1 MERAAVLGGP
11 PPPKNLKLT
20 IDRGGGEDCI
30 LWNMM
35 KKACSRLLALSAA
48 LLAGAAWGET
58 LDVAQFPHRVA
69 IQFSGYASETMLEN
83 FPVLVKLAEG
93 QPVGFSYADC
103 AADSFRFT
111 DTDGN
116 VLPHD
121 VEAWDPEG
129 TSLIWVSVPQLS
141 GSSAIFF
148 RYGATAAD
156 LPANTPEAV
165 WSRAGYVGVWHMA
178 EERDTVADAAGNNL
192 AATPKGG
199 DADCGAVEGV
209 IGNGR
214 RTATAAARG
223 YLSIPNYDALALG
236 ATFTVSAWI
245 RADSVAGY
253 PRIFSRKNSFM
264 DNNGWEVEL
273 SNNSTTT
280 FTARAAG
287 NSPTVSGNFPDV
299 TADWRLVTLAYDGKT
314 LEVFGDGARV
324 AWGTVSSVSPDNGLP
339 LSFGCDADGTEAFFR
354 GAFDEARLRRG
365 ASSAEW
371 VAAEYANIRTS
382 GFAVYSPVDGEVQNL
397 VLARAGTGG
406 TVQIDGGAA
415 DSTAA
420 SAGVA
425 LGTSLT
431 ATVAARPADGYRF
444 FRWSGDTFLITSGD
458 AYSPTVE
465 VTTTFGAALT
475 AQFVSKADGGCIEVV
490 NAFDHPSGGFTS
502 ASYKAVPGRVFSNLT
517 DCVIAFTAPDDAPA
531 GLRAFYHAEPATTG
545 FTDDWGYFT
554 AFAAAQSATT
564 ETGIDCTAGG
574 RTGLGD
580 KGVVT
585 YAGSWYVPEAGTYSF
600 RMGMAGMGQLVLDN
614 RLILQQRTAGTAVAT
629 NGIALAQGW
638 HNLYAVFP
646 ARSGAVGPADAT
658 VDGLLYSAVDADLA
672 ADPAQGRAFAM
683 EEGDAAHRLST
694 AFNGVFVPSLWAE
707 GGDVLLD
714 CANALGDVRIAG
726 QWGSLRHTFAI
737 RNLPEGHALEVGRPI
752 AASTSGYQNLDDFA
766 WIDWTRTTLPPGVDV
781 RFEGAV
787 AVAAPLP
794 AGHAWSFGRRVSLA
808 TAVADFFGVVAAGET
823 EFHFPDGLV
832 FLQLGTPSVLGDTVK
847 IHVAAGQGLDYAG
860 GVYYLSNSRSLPFR
874 FGGTAS
880 TFQNEVEVVEGGYLS
895 ATAPWDSSSVW
906 SGDVLGWGG
915 VGLWGWGRRMTLTG
929 VLNAGR
935 VTVGQLGNRVNLCPR
950 AGAGA
955 SQIGDLY
962 LSNEQSDPK
971 YAPPTFFY
979 CPAVA
984 GEPPLS
990 VDTVDAR
997 GANWLQDRT
1006 QQHRCG
1012 STLSTCSNNTVNVSS
1027 LRGSGLHLRTVV
1039 PGGTVE
1045 DPAEIDR
1052 GFGNFTFGAIDAA
1065 MTLYVSSNVNIT
1077 VTNVNKATAFRY
1089 EVNSNGV
1096 NDAVLDIPGTCAP
1109 STLRATDA
1117 AMLPARITGFV
1128 GEVALTETAAK
1139 TYPITLDFAKDAPNH
1154 GGCDGAGT
1162 LVAAPSS
1169 GAVEVTL
1176 TGGEPKAGDYGLV
1189 RFTSGGDLLANWTV
1203 TVPTFYQRHSVK
1215 VMKDDTGLWLK
1226 IRKGGMVLVVR

>member
-1 MERAAVLGGP
+1 
-11 PPPKNLKLT
+11 
-20 IDRGGGEDCI
+20 
-30 LWNMM
+30 M

-48 LLAGAAWGET
+48 LLAGAVWGDT
-58 LDVAQFPHRVA
+58 LDAAQFPHRVA
-69 IQFSGYASETMLEN
+69 IQFSGYTSETMLEN

-93 QPVGFSYADC
+93 NPVGFSYADC

-129 TSLIWVSVPQLS
+129 TSLVWVSVPQLS
-141 GSSAIFF
+141 GSTAIFF
-148 RYGATAAD
+148 RYGAAAAD

-178 EERDTVADAAGNNL
+178 EESDTVADAAGNGL

-199 DADCGAVEGV
+199 AVECGAVEGV

-214 RTATAAARG
+214 CTATTTRG
-223 YLSIPNYDALALG
+223 YLSIPDYNALG
-236 ATFTVSAWI
+236 LGGSFTISAWVK
-245 RADSVAGY
+245 ADSVSGY
-253 PRIFSRKNSFM
+253 PRIFSRKNAYS
-264 DNNGWEVEL
+264 DNNGWEIEM
-273 SNNSTTT
+273 SNGSTTT
-280 FTARAAG
+280 FSARAAG
-287 NSPTVSGNFPDV
+287 NNTTVSGNLPDV
-299 TADWRLVTLAYDGKT
+299 TADWRLVTFAYDGNT

-324 AWGTVSSVSPDNGLP
+324 ARGTVSSTSPDNGLP
-339 LSFGCDADGTEAFFR
+339 LSLGCDADGNEAFLR

-382 GFAVYSPVDGEVQNL
+382 GFAVYSPVDEEVQNL
-397 VLARAGTGG
+397 VSARAGTGG
-406 TVQIDGGAA
+406 AVQIDGGAA
-415 DSTAA
+415 GDTAV

-431 ATVAARPADGYRF
+431 ATVTALPADGYRF
-444 FRWSGDTFLITSGD
+444 FRWSGDTFLISSGD

-475 AQFVSKADGGCIEVV
+475 AQFVSKTGGGYVEIV
-490 NAFDHPSGGFTS
+490 NAFDHPSGGFTK
-502 ASYKAVPGRVFSNLT
+502 ASYAAVPGSVFSNLT

-531 GLRAFYHAEPATTG
+531 GLRAFYHAAPSTTG
-545 FTDDWGYFT
+545 LNADWGYFT

-600 RMGMAGMGQLVLDN
+600 RMGMAGTGQLVLDN
-614 RLILQQRTAGTAVAT
+614 RLILQQRTAGTAVST
-629 NGIALAQGW
+629 NGIALARGW

-646 ARSGAVGPADAT
+646 ARSVAVGPADAA
-658 VDGLLYSAVDADLA
+658 VDGLLYSAADADLA
-672 ADPAQGRAFAM
+672 ADPAQGRAFAT

-694 AFNGVFVPSLWAE
+694 AFSGVFVPSLWAE

-737 RNLPEGHALEVGRPI
+737 RNLPAGSVLEVGRPLGR
-752 AASTSGYQNLDDFA
+752 TSYGYQNLDEFA
-766 WIDWTRTTLPPGVDV
+766 WVDWTRTTLPEGVDV

-794 AGHAWSFGRRVSLA
+794 DGHAWSFGRAVYLA
-808 TAVADFFGVVAAGET
+808 TTVPDLFGVVASGAT
-823 EFHFPDGLV
+823 EFRYPDGLV
-832 FLQLGTPSVLGDTVK
+832 FLQIGNPSVLGDTAK

-860 GVYYLSNSRSLPFR
+860 GAYYLSNNKSLPFR
-874 FGGTAS
+874 FGANTYTFRNELDVAAGGNVSSTATWNGGS
-880 TFQNEVEVVEGGYLS
+880 DWTGDIQGEG
-895 ATAPWDSSSVW
+895 W
-906 SGDVLGWGG
+906 LGI
-915 VGLWGWGRRMTLTG
+915 WGWGRRMTLTG
-929 VLNAGR
+929 AVSAK
-935 VTVGQLGNRVNLCPR
+935 THAVGQLGNRINLRPR
-950 AGAGA
+950 AGAAA
-955 SQIGDLY
+955 SRIGWLDLSSER
-962 LSNEQSDPK
+962 SNPT
-971 YAPPTFFY
+971 YAPPTLFY
-979 CPAVA
+979 CPAGA

-990 VDTVDAR
+990 VGTVDAK
-997 GANWLQDRT
+997 GAEWLQDRT

-1012 STLSTCSNNTVNVSS
+1012 STLSTCSNNTINVSS
-1027 LRGSGLHLRTVV
+1027 LRGSGLHLRTVI
-1039 PGGTVE
+1039 PGGSND

-1077 VTNVNKATAFRY
+1077 VTDVNKATAFRY

-1096 NDAVLDIPGTCAP
+1096 NDAVLDIAGTCTP
-1109 STLRATDA
+1109 STLRATDV
-1117 AMLPARITGFV
+1117 AMLPARVTGFV
-1128 GEVALTETAAK
+1128 GEVTLTETAAK
-1139 TYPITLDFAKDAPNH
+1139 TYQVTLDFSKDAPNH
-1154 GGCDGAGT
+1154 GGCDGSGT
-1162 LVAAPSS
+1162 LVAAPSA

-1203 TVPTFYQRHSVK
+1203 TAPTFYQRHTVK
-1215 VMKDDTGLWLK
+1215 VVKDDTGLWLK